1 MTIYIFGYGSI
12 INLKYVTQI
21 DIKRK
26 RNVFPVMLD
35 NHLRHWIYT
44 QSKKI
49 YVGLYKEISKKV
61 NGILVEVDE
70 VELDLLDKREKY
82 YIRKEINK
90 NDIIEKY
97 DKVHINSSD
106 IVYTYYSDPSKS
118 IKWVFDFKSEQ
129 MKTYLFNILSG
140 CVKISPK
147 FFEDFLFTTKGWI
160 NQ

>member
-12 INLKYVTQI
+12 INLKYVKQI

-26 RNVFPVMLD
+26 RNIFPIMLR
-35 NHLRHWIYT
+35 NHLRHWMYT
-44 QSKKI
+44 PSKKT
-49 YVGLYKEISKKV
+49 YLGLYMGQSKV
-61 NGILVEVDE
+61 NGILVEVTE
-70 VELDLLDKREKY
+70 SELHLLDQREKY

-97 DKVHINSSD
+97 GSVEINPSD
-106 IVYTYYSDPSKS
+106 IIYTYYSDPSKS
-118 IKWVFDFKSEQ
+118 IKSVFDFKSEQ
-129 MKTYLFNILSG
+129 MKTYLFNVLSG